1 MPKANRRVAICGG
14 GIFRPDLWHGEN
26 AEEGVAIAYQ
36 DLLRQCPNLGADDID
51 AVMMSY
57 FSDHLNQQLCMGW
70 IIQDY
75 LGLHNKPG
83 YRVESGGSTPLDALI
98 NAYYMIQS
106 GFFDVILIPGW
117 EWMCEVDVAST
128 NEMIA
133 SAADTDWDFPVGGY
147 YNAYYAAM
155 EVRHMQLYGE
165 TCEDLGRIAVKNH
178 NNSTH
183 IPFSQWVS
191 QRGTAPITLDDYWK
205 SRLVCWPYRV
215 LNNAV
220 MSEGA
225 CCVLMAAE
233 EKVSRFTDTPMWI
246 TGVGLGTDSM
256 RPGDRTAD
264 FVYAGFKDEAKIYPD
279 FVKSPKTPY
288 PDMANFASLH
298 VAAKRA
304 YAQAGITNP
313 LKEIDLMELFTP
325 YDGVELCLY
334 EDLGICGRGEGKYMI
349 REGIVEYGGEC
360 PVSLSGGL
368 TSTGHPVGATT
379 LYYTTFLYWQLAG
392 KVKEICGPDGL
403 QVPNAKRALI
413 TGHGGTGCQGGVII
427 FERD

>member
-1 MPKANRRVAICGG
+1 MSERVAICGG
-14 GIFRPDLWHGEN
+14 GIFRPDIWHGEN

-36 DLLRQCPNLGADDID
+36 DLLKSVPDLTADDID

-75 LGLHNKPG
+75 IGLHSKPG
-83 YRVESGGSTPLDALI
+83 YRIESGGSTPMDAVA
-98 NAYYMIQS
+98 NAYYMIKS
-106 GFFDVILIPGW
+106 GMYDVILVPGW
-117 EWMCEVDVAST
+117 EWMCEVDVATT

-147 YNAYYAAM
+147 YNAYYAAI

-165 TCEDLGRIAVKNH
+165 TCEDIGRIAVKNH
-178 NNSTH
+178 NNATH
-183 IPFSQWVS
+183 NPYSQWVS
-191 QRGTAPITLDDYWK
+191 EHGTAPITLDDYWK

-225 CCVLMAAE
+225 CVLLMAS
-233 EKVSRFTDTPMWI
+233 EKVAHRFTDTPMWI

-264 FVYAGFKDEAKIYPD
+264 FVYEGMKDEAKIYPD
-279 FVKSPKTPY
+279 FVKPIKTPY

-298 VAAKRA
+298 IGAKRA

-313 LKEIDLMELFTP
+313 LKEIDVAELFAP

-334 EDLGICGRGEGKYMI
+334 EDLGFCPRGEGKTFV
-349 REGIVEYGGEC
+349 RGGLAEFGGELPC
-360 PVSLSGGL
+360 QVSGGI
-368 TSTGHPVGATT
+368 TAAGHPVGATS
-379 LYYTTFLYWQLAG
+379 LYYTLFLYWQLAG
-392 KVKEICGPDGL
+392 KIKEKCGPDGL
-403 QVPNAKRALI
+403 QVPNARKALI
-413 TGHGGTGCQGGVII
+413 TGHGGTGCQGVVAIY
-427 FERD
+427 ERD

>member
-1 MPKANRRVAICGG
+1 MKANRRVAICGG

-51 AVMMSY
+51 AVSMSY

-83 YRVESGGSTPLDALI
+83 YRIEAGGSTPFDALA
-98 NAYYMIQS
+98 NAYYLIQS
-106 GFFDVILIPGW
+106 GLYDVVLVAGW

-133 SAADTDWDFPVGGY
+133 SAADTDFDFPVGGY
-147 YNAYYAAM
+147 YNAYYAAL

-165 TCEDLGRIAVKNH
+165 TPEDLGKIAVKNH

-183 IPFSQWVS
+183 VPWSQWIS
-191 QRGTAPITLDDYWK
+191 QRGTTPITLDDYWN
-205 SRLVCWPYRV
+205 SRMVCWPYRV

-225 CCVLMAAE
+225 AVMLLAAE
-233 EKVSRFTDTPMWI
+233 EKVKRFTDKPVWI

-264 FVYAGFKDEAKIYPD
+264 FAYSGFKDEAAIYPD
-279 FVKSPKTPY
+279 FVKRPKTPF
-288 PDMANFASLH
+288 PDMANFGSYDI
-298 VAAKRA
+298 AAKRA

-313 LKEIDLMELFTP
+313 LKEIDLMEVYDP
-325 YDGVELCLY
+325 YSGVELVLY
-334 EDLGICGRGEGKYMI
+334 EDLGLCGRGQAKYLV
-349 REGIVEYGGEC
+349 REGVTEFGGEC
-360 PVSLSGGL
+360 PVNVSGAL
-368 TSTGHPVGATT
+368 TATGHAVGATS
-379 LYYTTFLYWQLAG
+379 LYYATFLYHELAG
-392 KVKEICGPDGL
+392 DIKEVWGEQSL
-403 QVPNAKRALI
+403 QVPKAKRGVV
-413 TGHGGTGCQGGVII
+413 TGHGGTGCQAGVAVL
-427 FERD
+427 ESD